1 MRRHRTAALAA
12 VAAALLA
19 WGAPPAGAEPYDIPW
34 FLAHPE
40 ERRAW
45 LRRCH
50 EDVALAQTRECQN
63 AERAGAGAELGRPAQ
78 RDARPRPALPPV
90 PLLPE
95 FQPWPRTRSAD
106 RAP

>member
-1 MRRHRTAALAA
+1 MNARATL
-12 VAAALLA
+12 AAALLLVPLL
-19 WGAPPAGAEPYDIPW
+19 GAPAPAAAEPYDIPW

-45 LRRCH
+45 LQRCH
-50 EDVALAQTRECQN
+50 TDVALAQTRECQN
-63 AERAGAGAELGRPAQ
+63 AERAGAGAELGRSG
-78 RDARPRPALPPV
+78 RPGAGVRPPFPPV
-90 PLLPE
+90 QVLPE